1 VAILVA
7 DGYQTIRAYQNAESG
22 PCRVSMSDEA
32 TTDATAKSIPG
43 GDQVYWALRENNV
56 RIRER
61 QTHSQVIQIAI
72 RQG

>member
-1 VAILVA
+1 VA

-22 PCRVSMSDEA
+22 PCQLSMSDEA
-32 TTDATAKSIPG
+32 ATEATAKSIPG
-43 GDQVYWALRENNV
+43 GNEGYWALRENDV

-61 QTHSQVIQIAI
+61 HTYSRAIQITT